1 MILKELLKNA
11 GKYEIYGND
20 GIEISDIEIDSRKI
34 KKDNA
39 FIEYQQLYPYMPL
52 SLCH

>member
-34 KKDNA
+34 KK
-39 FIEYQQLYPYMPL
+39 IMLLLPL
-52 SLCH
+52 EELRQMVTTT